1 MDKFFYKFFGLV
13 DDCLTWIESKFKK
26 KKKK

>member
-1 MDKFFYKFFGLV
+1 MDKFFYTVFGAI
-13 DDCLTWIESKFKK
+13 DNIIAWIESKFKK

>member
-1 MDKFFYKFFGLV
+1 MDKFFYTVFGAI
-13 DDCLTWIESKFKK
+13 DNIISWIESKFKK